1 MNIKFSWI
9 NTIMTVVK
17 RAQLT
22 SSTISRMVP
31 KRAESVRKKV
41 NNVSVLTI
49 YLFNSQLYCKLPIH
63 VCMFYKVQTTAHFVK
78 PSSRADLDCS
88 FQSSENDT
96 HILSCLGTHA
106 FVWYHSVDCIY
117 LYILREHFV
126 DP

>member
-1 MNIKFSWI
+1 
-9 NTIMTVVK
+9 MTVVK
-17 RAQLT
+17 LAQLT

-78 PSSRADLDCS
+78 PSRT
-88 FQSSENDT
+88 F
-96 HILSCLGTHA
+96 
-106 FVWYHSVDCIY
+106 
-117 LYILREHFV
+117 
-126 DP
+126 